1 MENASPNEQ
10 CDGVGKPKRQWTP
23 REDEKLIEVLIELS
37 IAGKIRCDNGFKP
50 GTFKEV
56 ETKLEQK
63 LPGCGL
69 KAQPHIESRLK
80 LLKTKYGAIS
90 DMLNGGSGAFAWNEE
105 SKMIIS
111 EKKIYEDWCKVN
123 YFFILFAVLLL

>member
-37 IAGKIRCDNGFKP
+37 IARKIRCDNGLKP

-56 ETKLEQK
+56 ETKLE
-63 LPGCGL
+63 
-69 KAQPHIESRLK
+69 
-80 LLKTKYGAIS
+80 
-90 DMLNGGSGAFAWNEE
+90 
-105 SKMIIS
+105 
-111 EKKIYEDWCKVN
+111 
-123 YFFILFAVLLL
+123 